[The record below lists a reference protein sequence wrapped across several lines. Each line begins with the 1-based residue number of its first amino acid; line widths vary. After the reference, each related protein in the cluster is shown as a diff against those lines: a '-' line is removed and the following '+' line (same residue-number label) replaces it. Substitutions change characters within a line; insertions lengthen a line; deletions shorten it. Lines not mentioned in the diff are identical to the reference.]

1 MSSKTICLVWDNGA
15 VVTVFLSYIYIKI
28 MWFALLK
35 NPLTKMVFN
44 KASEH
49 FKHKAEKQK
58 VIRAAEI
65 EAAKDVD
72 ITRIKS
78 QNNTIK
84 DEVLMF
90 WLIGMLTTGWFPA
103 TRENFR
109 EWVAIINDLPDSV
122 WYLVII
128 VFSCYCI
135 YCI

>member
-1 MSSKTICLVWDNGA
+1 MIH
-15 VVTVFLSYIYIKI
+15 
-28 MWFALLK
+28 LLK
-35 NPLTKMVFN
+35 LFNNPLTKMAMN
-44 KASEH
+44 KVSSH
-49 FKHKAEKQK
+49 FEHKAQKQK

-78 QNNTIK
+78 QDQSYK
-84 DEVLMF
+84 DEILML
-90 WLIGMLTTGWFPA
+90 WLIGMLSTGWFPS

-128 VFSCYCI
+128 VFTASFGSRVSDKLMNRKKR
-135 YCI
+135 

>member
-1 MSSKTICLVWDNGA
+1 MIH
-15 VVTVFLSYIYIKI
+15 
-28 MWFALLK
+28 LLK
-35 NPLTKMVFN
+35 LFNNPLTKMAMN
-44 KASEH
+44 KVSSH
-49 FKHKAEKQK
+49 FEHKAQKQK

-78 QNNTIK
+78 QDQSYK
-84 DEVLMF
+84 DEILML
-90 WLIGMLTTGWFPA
+90 WLIGMLTTGWFPG

-128 VFSCYCI
+128 VFTASFGSRVSDKLMNRKKK
-135 YCI
+135 

>member
-1 MSSKTICLVWDNGA
+1 MIQ
-15 VVTVFLSYIYIKI
+15 FLT
-28 MWFALLK
+28 LLK

-90 WLIGMLTTGWFPA
+90 WLIRMLTTGWFPA

-109 EWVAIINDLPDSV
+109 EWVSIINDLPDSV

-128 VFSCYCI
+128 VFTASFGSRVSDKFLNRKK
-135 YCI
+135 

>member
-1 MSSKTICLVWDNGA
+1 MIGL
-15 VVTVFLSYIYIKI
+15 LS
-28 MWFALLK
+28 LLK
-35 NPLTKMVFN
+35 NPLTKMVLN
-44 KASEH
+44 KATDH
-49 FKHKAEKQK
+49 FKHKAEKVK

-72 ITRIKS
+72 ISRIKS
-78 QNNTIK
+78 QNNSIK

-128 VFSCYCI
+128 VFTASFGSKVSDKLMNRKKK
-135 YCI
+135 

>member
-1 MSSKTICLVWDNGA
+1 MIQLLG
-15 VVTVFLSYIYIKI
+15 
-28 MWFALLK
+28 LLK

-44 KASEH
+44 KATEH

-78 QNNTIK
+78 QDQSYK
-84 DEVLMF
+84 DEILML
-90 WLIGMLTTGWFPA
+90 WLIGMLTTGWFPS

-128 VFSCYCI
+128 VFTASFGSRVSDKLMNRKKK
-135 YCI
+135 

>member
-1 MSSKTICLVWDNGA
+1 VRKPGGVDEELRMIGL
-15 VVTVFLSYIYIKI
+15 LS
-28 MWFALLK
+28 LLK
-35 NPLTKMVFN
+35 NPLLKMGVE
-44 KASEH
+44 KVSSH
-49 FKHKAEKQK
+49 FKHKAEKVK

-128 VFSCYCI
+128 VFTASFGSKVSDKLMNRKKK
-135 YCI
+135 

>member
-1 MSSKTICLVWDNGA
+1 MIQ
-15 VVTVFLSYIYIKI
+15 FLSI
-28 MWFALLK
+28 LK

-44 KASEH
+44 KATEH
-49 FKHKAEKQK
+49 FKHKAEKVK

-128 VFSCYCI
+128 VFTASFGSKVSDKLMNRKKKWQ
-135 YCI
+135 

>member
-1 MSSKTICLVWDNGA
+1 MIGL
-15 VVTVFLSYIYIKI
+15 LS
-28 MWFALLK
+28 LLK
-35 NPLTKMVFN
+35 NPLVKMGAE
-44 KASEH
+44 KLSSH
-49 FKHKAEKQK
+49 FKHKAEKVK

-65 EAAKDVD
+65 DAAKDVD

-78 QNNTIK
+78 LNNTIK

-90 WLIGMLTTGWFPA
+90 WLIGMLSTGWFPA

-128 VFSCYCI
+128 LFTASFGSKVSDKLMNRKKK
-135 YCI
+135 

>member
-1 MSSKTICLVWDNGA
+1 MIQ
-15 VVTVFLSYIYIKI
+15 FLKL
-28 MWFALLK
+28 FN
-35 NPLTKMVFN
+35 NPLVKMGIN
-44 KASEH
+44 KVSSH
-49 FKHKAEKQK
+49 FQHKAEKQK

-78 QNNTIK
+78 QDQSYK
-84 DEVLMF
+84 DEILML
-90 WLIGMLTTGWFPA
+90 WLIGMLTTGWFPG

-128 VFSCYCI
+128 VFLLALGP
-135 YCI
+135 